1 MKYNPRVSG
10 SRWKCRK
17 EHFTAPSSVRR
28 VLMSA
33 LLSADGV
40 TSTTRGRSR
49 CARTKRCRWW
59 RGTHKGRDGK
69 IVQVYRRKWVIHV
82 ERITREKVNGTT
94 VKVNINLCKV
104 VITKLKLDKYRKAHG
119 KFSAE
124 EVVAGAPSLQED
136 NRSHRYDQGSADEMF
151 LSLRSCKEV
160 LNEKTNAA
168 KTNLKND
175 PKENETKNRG
185 RRSGEGFLELTSR
198 QALEKEFAN
207 KRKGI
212 IIPTERR
219 EKREE
224 GLESVEGGD

>member
-1 MKYNPRVSG
+1 
-10 SRWKCRK
+10 
-17 EHFTAPSSVRR
+17 
-28 VLMSA
+28 MSA

-49 CARTKRCRWW
+49 CARTKRCRWR

-151 LSLRSCKEV
+151 LLLRSCKEV

-168 KTNLKND
+168 KK
-175 PKENETKNRG
+175 
-185 RRSGEGFLELTSR
+185 TSR
-198 QALEKEFAN
+198 TIPKKT
-207 KRKGI
+207 KRK
-212 IIPTERR
+212 TA
-219 EKREE
+219 EE
-224 GLESVEGGD
+224 GPEKGSLNSHRGKLWKKNSRTNGRES